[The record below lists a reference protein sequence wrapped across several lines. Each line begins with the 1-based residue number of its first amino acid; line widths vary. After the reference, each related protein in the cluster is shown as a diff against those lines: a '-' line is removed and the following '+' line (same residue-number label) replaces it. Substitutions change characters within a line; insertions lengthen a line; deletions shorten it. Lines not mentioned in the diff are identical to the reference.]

1 MRFPPAATPMSR
13 TLPLLLLAATFALA
27 GCDRDAAPATDGP
40 DASAAPDATADARA
54 EADDFERTWLGVLP
68 CADCDGIQTRLQL
81 QRDGDAQTYD
91 LEETY
96 LGADGEAV
104 FTQAGQWV
112 REDGDDGAFRL
123 DPDSPASRRYA
134 LRPDGSLDQLDRRGE
149 PLQPEGQYR
158 LQRL

>member
-1 MRFPPAATPMSR
+1 MSR
-13 TLPLLLLAATFALA
+13 SIPLLLAALVAFALA
-27 GCDRDAAPATDGP
+27 GCDRDSAPADR
-40 DASAAPDATADARA
+40 TADAPVEA
-54 EADDFERTWLGVLP
+54 DAGEAGTAPAADDFDRTWLGVLP

-81 QRDGDAQTYD
+81 RRAGGRQTYA

-112 REDGDDGAFRL
+112 RDDGDEGVFRL
-123 DPDSPASRRYA
+123 DPESPASRRYA

-149 PLQPEGQYR
+149 PLEPEGQYR

>member
-1 MRFPPAATPMSR
+1 MNRS
-13 TLPLLLLAATFALA
+13 LPLLLSVLVALAVA
-27 GCDRDAAPATDGP
+27 GCDGQPASAPAEDEAAAEARADG
-40 DASAAPDATADARA
+40 ADAVA
-54 EADDFERTWLGVLP
+54 DADADADDFDRTWLGVLP

-81 QRDGDAQTYD
+81 RRDGGRQTYA

-112 REDGDDGAFRL
+112 RDDGDEGVFRL
-123 DPDSPASRRYA
+123 DPESPASRRYA

-149 PLQPEGQYR
+149 PLEPEGQYR

>member
-1 MRFPPAATPMSR
+1 MSR
-13 TLPLLLLAATFALA
+13 SIPLLLAALAAFALA
-27 GCDRDAAPATDGP
+27 GCDRDSAPADR
-40 DASAAPDATADARA
+40 TADAPVEA
-54 EADDFERTWLGVLP
+54 DAGEAGTAPAADDFDRTWLGVLP

-81 QRDGDAQTYD
+81 RRAGGRQTYA

-104 FTQAGQWV
+104 FTQAGQWL

>member
-1 MRFPPAATPMSR
+1 MSR
-13 TLPLLLLAATFALA
+13 SIPLLLAALAAFALA
-27 GCDRDAAPATDGP
+27 GCDRDSAPADR
-40 DASAAPDATADARA
+40 AADAPVEA
-54 EADDFERTWLGVLP
+54 DAGEAGTAPAADDFDRTWLGVLP

-81 QRDGDAQTYD
+81 RRDGGRQTYA

-104 FTQAGQWV
+104 FTQAGQWL

>member
-1 MRFPPAATPMSR
+1 MSR
-13 TLPLLLLAATFALA
+13 SIPLLLAALAAFALA
-27 GCDRDAAPATDGP
+27 GCDRDSAPADR
-40 DASAAPDATADARA
+40 AADAPVEA
-54 EADDFERTWLGVLP
+54 DAGEAGTAPAADDFDRTWLGVLP

-81 QRDGDAQTYD
+81 RRDGGRQTYA

-112 REDGDDGAFRL
+112 RDDGDEGVFRL
-123 DPDSPASRRYA
+123 DPESPASRRYA

-149 PLQPEGQYR
+149 PLEPEGQYR

>member
-1 MRFPPAATPMSR
+1 MSR
-13 TLPLLLLAATFALA
+13 SIPRA
-27 GCDRDAAPATDGP
+27 DG
-40 DASAAPDATADARA
+40 ADAVA
-54 EADDFERTWLGVLP
+54 DADADADDFDRTWLGVLP

-81 QRDGDAQTYD
+81 RRAGGRQTYA

-112 REDGDDGAFRL
+112 RDDGDEGVFRL
-123 DPDSPASRRYA
+123 DPESPASRRYA

>member
-1 MRFPPAATPMSR
+1 MSR
-13 TLPLLLLAATFALA
+13 SIPLLLAALAAFALA
-27 GCDRDAAPATDGP
+27 GCDRDSAPADR
-40 DASAAPDATADARA
+40 AADAPVEA
-54 EADDFERTWLGVLP
+54 DAGEAGTAPAADDFDRTWLGVLP

-81 QRDGDAQTYD
+81 RRDGGRQTYA

>member
-1 MRFPPAATPMSR
+1 MGTTTGGDCIVADRAADAPVE
-13 TLPLLLLAATFALA
+13 ADA
-27 GCDRDAAPATDGP
+27 GEAGTAPA
-40 DASAAPDATADARA
+40 
-54 EADDFERTWLGVLP
+54 ADDFDRTWLGVLP

-81 QRDGDAQTYD
+81 RRDGGRQTYA

-112 REDGDDGAFRL
+112 RVDGDDGAFRL

>member
-1 MRFPPAATPMSR
+1 MNRS
-13 TLPLLLLAATFALA
+13 LPLLLSVLVALAVA
-27 GCDRDAAPATDGP
+27 GCDGQPASAPAEDEAAAEARADG
-40 DASAAPDATADARA
+40 ADAVA
-54 EADDFERTWLGVLP
+54 DADADADDFDRTWLGVLP

-81 QRDGDAQTYD
+81 RRDGGRQTYA

>member
-1 MRFPPAATPMSR
+1 MSR
-13 TLPLLLLAATFALA
+13 SIPLLLAALAAFALA
-27 GCDRDAAPATDGP
+27 GCDRDSAPADR
-40 DASAAPDATADARA
+40 AADAPVEA
-54 EADDFERTWLGVLP
+54 DAGEAGTAPAADDFDRTWLGVLP

-81 QRDGDAQTYD
+81 RRAGGRQTYA

-104 FTQAGQWV
+104 FTQAGQWL

-134 LRPDGSLDQLDRRGE
+134 LRPDGSIDQLDRRGE

>member
-1 MRFPPAATPMSR
+1 MSR
-13 TLPLLLLAATFALA
+13 SIPLLLAALAAFALA
-27 GCDRDAAPATDGP
+27 GCDRDSAPADR
-40 DASAAPDATADARA
+40 AADAPVEA
-54 EADDFERTWLGVLP
+54 DAGEAGTAPAADDFDRTWLGVLP

-81 QRDGDAQTYD
+81 RRAGGRQTYA

-104 FTQAGQWV
+104 FTQAGQWL

>member
-1 MRFPPAATPMSR
+1 MSR
-13 TLPLLLLAATFALA
+13 SIPLLLAALAAFALA
-27 GCDRDAAPATDGP
+27 GCDRDSAPADR
-40 DASAAPDATADARA
+40 AADAPVEA
-54 EADDFERTWLGVLP
+54 DAGEAGTAPAADDFDRTWLGVLP

-81 QRDGDAQTYD
+81 RRDGGRQTYA

-112 REDGDDGAFRL
+112 RDDGDEGVFRL
-123 DPDSPASRRYA
+123 DPESPASRRYA

>member
-1 MRFPPAATPMSR
+1 MSR
-13 TLPLLLLAATFALA
+13 SIPLLLAALAAFALA
-27 GCDRDAAPATDGP
+27 GCDSDSAPADR
-40 DASAAPDATADARA
+40 AADAPVEA
-54 EADDFERTWLGVLP
+54 DAGEAGTAPAADDFDRTWLGVLP

-81 QRDGDAQTYD
+81 RRDGGRQTYA

-104 FTQAGQWV
+104 FTQAGQWL